1 MLSELFKSINNS
13 DIYRIKELIDVDYL
27 AKFLALHALANN
39 SHSVVG
45 DNLKYVYD
53 HTLGKFPI
61 IYRIEDSINPIS
73 NSLENFNSSWFGYN
87 IPSKTWI
94 FSNYY

>member
-13 DIYRIKELIDVDYL
+13 DIYRIKELIDVDYA

-53 HTLGKFPI
+53 HTLGKFKF

-73 NSLENFNSSWFGYN
+73 NSLENFNSSWF
-87 IPSKTWI
+87 
-94 FSNYY
+94 